1 MEEKNKTYN
10 VSDFARYHAG
20 SMPANEM
27 HALEKAALEDPF
39 LADALEGYAY
49 VESPE
54 NDIAELKQRLADR
67 PGKKKIFLISAVV
80 QNKWWSI
87 AALFIIILG
96 VGYFFYRTND
106 NNATEYSLA
115 KNDTQKSPAKVEAPS
130 TLLKDSSTINND
142 VAFESRQESKV
153 SRNDKAT
160 LPKTNAIIEHEKI
173 DKEPVSETAEAATS
187 LRMAENNY
195 AQDSFNQSK
204 SINKK
209 DTSKQ
214 YVLKGRVTD
223 ESGAPIPYVSIEDK
237 NQHKIITTDASGHFS
252 LTSPDSTTNVVASG
266 VGLESAAAT
275 LQKDKQ
281 PVITMNKNEASL
293 SEVVGTA
300 YSKKNKKTSLSPAKN
315 LQEKAAGVQIT
326 KSALQPFPVNEKF
339 KQYLQENLLPVYDA
353 DKELLAGEVVLS
365 FSINKKGRPQ
375 HIKVL
380 NSSCKGCEEQ
390 AIRLLENGP
399 EWNENK
405 NVTGTV
411 EIKF

>member
-1 MEEKNKTYN
+1 MEEKNKTYT
-10 VSDFARYHAG
+10 VSDFTRYYSG
-20 SMPANEM
+20 NMPANEM

-39 LADALEGYAY
+39 LADALEGYVY
-49 VESPE
+49 SKSPE
-54 NDIAELKQRLADR
+54 KDIAELRGQFAEKR
-67 PGKKKIFLISAVV
+67 KKKKVFFISSVI
-80 QNKWWSI
+80 QNKWWSV

-130 TLLKDSSTINND
+130 TLVKDSSTINND
-142 VAFESRQESKV
+142 VAFESRQEPKV

-160 LPKTNAIIEHEKI
+160 LPKTNAIIKHEKI
-173 DKEPVSETAEAATS
+173 DKEPVSETAEAAIS

-209 DTSKQ
+209 NTSKQ

-275 LQKDKQ
+275 LQNDKQ

-293 SEVVGTA
+293 SEVVVSG
-300 YSKKNKKTSLSPAKN
+300 YSKENKKTSLSPPKK
-315 LQEKAAGVQIT
+315 LQEKVAGVQIT
-326 KSALQPFPVNEKF
+326 ESAFQPFPVNKKF

-353 DKELLAGEVVLS
+353 NNERLTGEVVLS

-375 HIKVL
+375 DIKVL
-380 NSSCKGCEEQ
+380 KSSCKGCEEQ

-399 EWNENK
+399 EWNEKK
-405 NVTGTV
+405 NVSGTV